1 MRLRYALAGLAFA
14 APAAAVAAP
23 VSDRDDTAGPVEIVE
38 VQAAHNRTTDRLVHQ
53 IRSEAAFGPRD
64 LRSDDGPPGSIC
76 LNVWTTRSSRK
87 EVPNY
92 EVCVTASRD
101 GKRYKS
107 SIARIGGRSVR
118 RVGRARVEQ
127 ADPDRLV
134 IRFDPDRIRR
144 PQTYRWSAQSSTFG
158 AGCPSSTGCEDFAP
172 NQPRAL
178 KTTLRA
184 PRP

>member
-1 MRLRYALAGLAFA
+1 MRLRYAPLCLALAL
-14 APAAAVAAP
+14 PAAAIAAP
-23 VSDRDDTAGPVEIVE
+23 VRDDDDSSGAVDIVE

-53 IRSEAAFGPRD
+53 IAADDAFGPRN
-64 LRSDDGPPGSIC
+64 LRTDEGPPGSIC

-107 SIARIGGRSVR
+107 SIVRIGGRTVR

-127 ADPDRLV
+127 ADSKRLV

-144 PQTYRWSAQSSTFG
+144 PASYRWSAQSATFG
-158 AGCPSSTGCEDFAP
+158 AGCSSSTGCEDFAP
-172 NQPRAL
+172 DQPRAL
-178 KTTLRA
+178 KTTLRT
-184 PRP
+184 PR